1 MPQLNFRHFFILI
14 IIAFFTASCGV
25 KNYSRF
31 SYNKEYQQTN
41 VIEDD
46 DSEKNN
52 SSVAGYYYTVQKDDT
67 LWHISQITGVV
78 IDAIKKANK
87 LANAN
92 KLYQGLKLYIPKMHD
107 PYAKFT
113 WPAKGAIYSG
123 YGQRGK
129 RFHHGIDIGAQRGDL
144 VKAAA
149 PGKVIYAGYNNGGY
163 GKLIKISHFGGDY
176 VTYYAHNEKLFVEKG
191 DYVKRGEAISKV
203 GMTGRTS
210 GPHLHFEIR
219 KKNGK
224 TINPLAQ
231 LQPRIDGG
239 VRLSRK

>member
-87 LANAN
+87 LADAN
-92 KLYQGLKLYIPKMHD
+92 KLYKGLTLYIPKMHD

-113 WPAKGAIYSG
+113 WPAKGAIY
-123 YGQRGK
+123 
-129 RFHHGIDIGAQRGDL
+129 
-144 VKAAA
+144 
-149 PGKVIYAGYNNGGY
+149 
-163 GKLIKISHFGGDY
+163 
-176 VTYYAHNEKLFVEKG
+176 
-191 DYVKRGEAISKV
+191 
-203 GMTGRTS
+203 
-210 GPHLHFEIR
+210 
-219 KKNGK
+219 
-224 TINPLAQ
+224 
-231 LQPRIDGG
+231 
-239 VRLSRK
+239 